1 MTVSNILKYIFILH
15 FIVAMAFGIWF
26 FIAVETWETVAA
38 WPWLDP
44 YAGRVIGAMTIAWAM
59 ASALGYRAASW
70 EQVEIIVIQDVIGS
84 VLLLVGSVWM
94 MFAYPTIPI
103 AGWLMTG
110 LFGLFV
116 VLFLYAYLT
125 KP

>member
-1 MTVSNILKYIFILH
+1 
-15 FIVAMAFGIWF
+15 MAFGIWF

-44 YAGRVIGAMTIAWAM
+44 YVGRVIGAMTIAWAM